1 MTIRENILAN
11 LRVRFD
17 PSARL
22 YTGAASSLPIQ
33 WRAYISDD
41 PVERRFSL
49 REEINVIEPY
59 LPSTMAGLE
68 KIALDALVVETNAHG
83 ILRIIT
89 TQMGDENYDIYSA
102 LPIGAASERR
112 QIWDLL
118 SVNGPQALT
127 WIYQSRMNGLTDLYG
142 FAGFKASN
150 LLTTMAEEVN
160 TYGEGEWYEEFS
172 KEHDVG
178 LERFA

>member
-83 ILRIIT
+83 ILRITT